1 MFVTDLEYE
10 AAHPRAGRQHEQD
23 MREEHEVPLALLLT
37 RGERKKKITCLV
49 RMSGSDQRFNEL
61 QRKVASVW
69 IIIRRYDPQEWCI
82 PFLWFEQFFLFGH
95 SVISPNSVTSR
106 FVTHRSCSRN
116 RSTAKVENPSDQ
128 TWKRFDPPCFL
139 QSFNLSSFL

>member
-37 RGERKKKITCLV
+37 RGERKKKIPCLV

-82 PFLWFEQFFLFGH
+82 PFLWFEQFFLEWNNHTLSLLHAFDSPQQTTESFTSA
-95 SVISPNSVTSR
+95 SVRTKK
-106 FVTHRSCSRN
+106 
-116 RSTAKVENPSDQ
+116 KV
-128 TWKRFDPPCFL
+128 
-139 QSFNLSSFL
+139 